1 MSKVNAPL
9 HRYSRFGTFVVTWAI
24 TIGIWS
30 SSMMEQAAAQETAPV
45 AVGSPD
51 FSSGMVGIASGQTLR
66 FNVVN
71 VGAPNPS
78 PLPCVLALA
87 FLDSDGK
94 IVKQKFVSLASG
106 KAAFLDLEMSGVPG
120 PDRVQVRGISYNPL
134 LATPGSIPQPIS
146 CSLVP
151 TLELFDTG
159 SGRTSA
165 IVTDFVTFHH

>member
-1 MSKVNAPL
+1 MRKVNAPL
-9 HRYSRFGTFVVTWAI
+9 HRYSRIGTLAVTCAV

-30 SSMMEQAAAQETAPV
+30 SSMIELAAAQGTAPV
-45 AVGSPD
+45 AVASPD

-94 IVKQKFVSLASG
+94 IVKQKFVSLGSG

-134 LATPGSIPQPIS
+134 LAAPGSIPQPIS

-151 TLELFDTG
+151 TLELFDSE
-159 SGRTSA
+159 SGRSAA
-165 IVTDFVTFHH
+165 IVTDFVTFHR

>member
-9 HRYSRFGTFVVTWAI
+9 HRYSRFGTFALTCAI
-24 TIGIWS
+24 TISIWS
-30 SSMMEQAAAQETAPV
+30 SAMMDQAAAQGTAPV
-45 AVGSPD
+45 AVASPD

-94 IVKQKFVSLASG
+94 IVKQKFVSLGSG
-106 KAAFLDLEMSGVPG
+106 KAAFLDLEMSGVRG
-120 PDRVQVRGISYNPL
+120 PDRAEVRGIGYNPL
-134 LATPGSIPQPIS
+134 LAPGSIPQPIS

-151 TLELFDTG
+151 TLELFDTT